1 VTSTEKPREK
11 WKQKDESIETSKD
24 IAKVPYKFKDFD
36 SGEMEGDRDSFINK
50 VKQMCIEKDFRVRI
64 PYADR
69 FDRDGRLQLTFMCSM
84 SSFFHR
90 KKENF
95 LGCPYRMVYKATDT
109 KDIKAFK
116 MSHFT
121 NHHNHHIKGGIDVES
136 SAEDEQKE
144 NKQ

>member
-1 VTSTEKPREK
+1 
-11 WKQKDESIETSKD
+11 
-24 IAKVPYKFKDFD
+24 
-36 SGEMEGDRDSFINK
+36 
-50 VKQMCIEKDFRVRI
+50 
-64 PYADR
+64 
-69 FDRDGRLQLTFMCSM
+69 MCSM

-121 NHHNHHIKGGIDVES
+121 NHHNHAIKSGVDVQSE
-136 SAEDEQKE
+136 EEVPKHE
-144 NKQ
+144 HR